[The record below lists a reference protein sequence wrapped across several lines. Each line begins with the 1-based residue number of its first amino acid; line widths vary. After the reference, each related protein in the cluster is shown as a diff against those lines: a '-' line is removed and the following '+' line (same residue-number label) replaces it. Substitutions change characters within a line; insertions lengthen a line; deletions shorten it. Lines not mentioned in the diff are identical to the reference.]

1 MHQGDWAASLAA
13 FGRAIDA
20 QRELGLWGALP
31 RTLAGAA
38 AIQRRRG
45 KTAIARAY
53 LDEGRAI
60 IQERRILRSTAV
72 RPVWAGLAWL
82 SLDAGQIR
90 RAAGEAAQAAPA
102 FDEDRG
108 NAVDF
113 DLSALMLAIAVA
125 EGELDAA
132 ASLTETMRRAAERT
146 GNDPNIA
153 RSWDARGLLLRACG
167 DIVGAKE
174 AISRAAGLWASLERP
189 FEEGLSRLALGRLP
203 RGHSGPGQARDLM
216 HAHALLQPLGAEPA
230 LRLVRRE
237 LLELGMNT
245 PRHRA
250 PTASHELTER
260 ERELTALLAQ
270 RFGTAEIADRLV
282 ISSATVR
289 THIRNIFRKLSVG
302 SRGEL
307 VLVARDRG
315 LLN

>member
-1 MHQGDWAASLAA
+1 
-13 FGRAIDA
+13 
-20 QRELGLWGALP
+20 
-31 RTLAGAA
+31 
-38 AIQRRRG
+38 
-45 KTAIARAY
+45 
-53 LDEGRAI
+53 
-60 IQERRILRSTAV
+60 
-72 RPVWAGLAWL
+72 VWAGLAWL

-90 RAAGEAAQAAPA
+90 RAAGEAAQAALA
-102 FDEDRG
+102 FDDDRG
-108 NAVDF
+108 HVVDF
-113 DLSALMLAIAVA
+113 DLSVLMFSIAVA
-125 EGELDAA
+125 EGALDGAA
-132 ASLTETMRRAAERT
+132 QLAETMQRAAERA
-146 GNDPNIA
+146 GNNPNIA
-153 RSWDARGLLLRACG
+153 RSWDARGLLLRECG

-174 AISRAAGLWASLERP
+174 AVSRAAGLWASLERP

-203 RGHSGPGQARDLM
+203 YGHSEPGATSDLIR
-216 HAHALLQPLGAEPA
+216 AHALLQPLGAEPA

-270 RFGTAEIADRLV
+270 RLGTAEIADRLV

-307 VLVARDRG
+307 VLVARERG